1 MRPVGLIIVFLSCN
15 LNGTIGSMDSFAL
28 LANITICVKVAGT
41 FEEVETRCENDSQ
54 SKIMVTG
61 D

>member
-1 MRPVGLIIVFLSCN
+1 MKPVGLILALLCYN

-28 LANITICVKVAGT
+28 LDNITICVKVAGT